1 MYKIKKLTMENFG
14 IFKKKQ
20 EIEFSTDEQRNTTVI
35 FSEDVGKTTLVNAIK
50 NAVGIKI
57 RPTDKN
63 YQNYDNSKSHVIFED
78 EAEIQKKLEK
88 MLGAKNEKL
97 GKMMEKAR
105 TLRRKDYKDIERVAR
120 EVISRTSLL
129 RDDTV
134 LCFVD
139 SEEILSLH
147 RDNLEKRFDLRPVV
161 DVMNELLYKSGDRR
175 LLREGVHFLFE
186 NGKII
191 AVNNQGHIEA
201 NFAMTQ
207 QTLVN
212 CLLLLAIRKIYF
224 PNTFLVWDDPF
235 RNIHEDSR
243 PSLLHLLLDNVS
255 QLIFV
260 ISDTS
265 WLGRM
270 ISGMEE
276 SLPSLRE
283 IVVEKQRLGK
293 EYKLS
298 WNPEDGSAE
307 VNENV

>member
-35 FSEDVGKTTLVNAIK
+35 FSENVGKTTLVNAIK
-50 NAVGIKI
+50 NAVGFEI

-88 MLGAKNEKL
+88 MLDAKNEKL

-105 TLRRKDYKDIERVAR
+105 TLRRKDYKDIDRVAR

-139 SEEILSLH
+139 HEEILSLH

-161 DVMNELLYKSGDRR
+161 DVMNELLYKLGHRR
-175 LLREGVHFLFE
+175 FFLEGVHFLFE

-191 AVNNQGHIEA
+191 AVNNQALEPA
-201 NFAMTQ
+201 FAMTQ
-207 QTLVN
+207 QTLAN

-224 PNTFLVWDDPF
+224 PNTFLVCDAPF
-235 RNIHEDSR
+235 HNMSGDSR
-243 PSLLHLLLDNVS
+243 MSLLHLLLDNVS

-260 ISDTS
+260 INDMT
-265 WLGRM
+265 WLGR
-270 ISGMEE
+270 ISGMEK
-276 SLPSLRE
+276 SWPSLRE

-293 EYKLS
+293 EYRIS
-298 WNPEDGSAE
+298 YNPKDGSTE
-307 VNENV
+307 VSENV

>member
-14 IFKKKQ
+14 VFKKKQ
-20 EIEFSTDEQRNTTVI
+20 EIEFSTDEQKLLTVI
-35 FSEDVGKTTLVNAIK
+35 IGQPGFGKTTLVNAIK

-88 MLGAKNEKL
+88 MLDAKNEKL

-105 TLRRKDYKDIERVAR
+105 MLRRKDYDIDRVAR

-139 SEEILSLH
+139 DEEML
-147 RDNLEKRFDLRPVV
+147 RMDYDMLEERFDLRPVV
-161 DVMNELLYKSGDRR
+161 DVMNELLYKLGHRR
-175 LLREGVHFLFE
+175 FFREGVHFLFE

-191 AVNNQGHIEA
+191 AVNNQGRIEA
-201 NFAMTQ
+201 AFAMTQ
-207 QTLVN
+207 QTLAN
-212 CLLLLAIRKIYF
+212 YLLLLAIRKIYF
-224 PNTFLVWDDPF
+224 PNTFLVCDNPF
-235 RNIHEDSR
+235 HNMSQNSRN
-243 PSLLHLLLDNVS
+243 SLLHLLLDNVS
-255 QLIFV
+255 QLIIV
-260 ISDTS
+260 ISSTT
-265 WLGRM
+265 WLSK
-270 ISGMEE
+270 IQATEK

-293 EYKLS
+293 EYRIS
-298 WNPEDGSAE
+298 YNPKDGSTE
-307 VNENV
+307 VSENV

>member
-50 NAVGIKI
+50 NAVGIEI

-78 EAEIQKKLEK
+78 EAEIQKKLGK
-88 MLGAKNEKL
+88 MFDAKNEKL

-105 TLRRKDYKDIERVAR
+105 TLRRKNYDIDRVAR

-139 SEEILSLH
+139 SEEILRLY
-147 RDNLEKRFDLRPVV
+147 DYNLEERFDLRPVV
-161 DVMNELLYKSGDRR
+161 DVMNELLYKFRHGR
-175 LLREGVHFLFE
+175 LFQYEVHFLFE

-191 AVNNQGHIEA
+191 AVNNQALEPA
-201 NFAMTQ
+201 FAMTQ
-207 QTLVN
+207 QTLAN
-212 CLLLLAIRKIYF
+212 YLLLLAIRKIYF
-224 PNTFLVWDDPF
+224 PNTFLVCDAPF
-235 RNIHEDSR
+235 HNMSGNSR
-243 PSLLHLLLDNVS
+243 MSLLHLLLDNVS

-260 ISDTS
+260 INDTTWFGRISRMEKS
-265 WLGRM
+265 W
-270 ISGMEE
+270 
-276 SLPSLRE
+276 PSLRE

>member
-35 FSEDVGKTTLVNAIK
+35 FSENVGKTTLVNAIK
-50 NAVGIKI
+50 NAVGFEI

-88 MLGAKNEKL
+88 MIDAKNEKL

-105 TLRRKDYKDIERVAR
+105 TLRRKDYGIARVAR

-139 SEEILSLH
+139 SEEILRLY
-147 RDNLEKRFDLRPVV
+147 DYNLEERFDLRPVV
-161 DVMNELLYKSGDRR
+161 DVMNELLYKLGHRR
-175 LLREGVHFLFE
+175 FFREGVHFLFE

-191 AVNNQGHIEA
+191 AVNNQALEPG
-201 NFAMTQ
+201 FAMNQ
-207 QTLVN
+207 QMLAN

-235 RNIHEDSR
+235 HNMHEDSR

-260 ISDTS
+260 INDTT
-265 WLGRM
+265 WLGR
-270 ISGMEE
+270 ISDMEK
-276 SLPSLRE
+276 SWPSLRE
-283 IVVEKQRLGK
+283 IVVETQRLGK

>member
-35 FSEDVGKTTLVNAIK
+35 FSENVGKTTLVNAIK
-50 NAVGIKI
+50 NAVGFEI

-78 EAEIQKKLEK
+78 EAEIQKKLVK
-88 MLGAKNEKL
+88 MLVAKNEKL

-105 TLRRKDYKDIERVAR
+105 MLRRKDYDIDRVAR

-129 RDDTV
+129 RDDTG

-139 SEEILSLH
+139 SEEILRLY
-147 RDNLEKRFDLRPVV
+147 DYNLEERFDLRPVV
-161 DVMNELLYKSGDRR
+161 DVMNELLYKFRHGR
-175 LLREGVHFLFE
+175 LFQYEVHFLFE

-191 AVNNQGHIEA
+191 AVNNQGRIEA
-201 NFAMTQ
+201 SFAMTQ

-224 PNTFLVWDDPF
+224 PNTFLVCDDPF
-235 RNIHEDSR
+235 HNMHKDSR
-243 PSLLHLLLDNVS
+243 MLLLHLLLDNVS

-260 ISDTS
+260 ICDTS

-270 ISGMEE
+270 TSGMDE

-283 IVVEKQRLGK
+283 IVVEKQRFVK
-293 EYKLS
+293 EYRICY
-298 WNPEDGSAE
+298 NPKVGSTE
-307 VNENV
+307 VSENV

>member
-35 FSEDVGKTTLVNAIK
+35 FSENVGKTTLVNAIK
-50 NAVGIKI
+50 NAVGIEI

-88 MLGAKNEKL
+88 MLDAKNEKL

-105 TLRRKDYKDIERVAR
+105 TLRRKNYDIDRVAR

-139 SEEILSLH
+139 SEEILRLY
-147 RDNLEKRFDLRPVV
+147 DYNLEERFDLRPVV
-161 DVMNELLYKSGDRR
+161 DVMNELLYKFRHGR
-175 LLREGVHFLFE
+175 LFQYEVHFLFE

-191 AVNNQGHIEA
+191 AVNNQALEPA
-201 NFAMTQ
+201 FAMTQ
-207 QTLVN
+207 QTLAN

-224 PNTFLVWDDPF
+224 PNTFLVCDDPF
-235 RNIHEDSR
+235 HNMHEDSR

-260 ISDTS
+260 ISDST
-265 WLGRM
+265 WLGQL
-270 ISGMEE
+270 SFMEKTW
-276 SLPSLRE
+276 PSLRE

-293 EYKLS
+293 EYKIS
-298 WNPEDGSAE
+298 YNPKDGSTE
-307 VNENV
+307 VSENV

>member
-14 IFKKKQ
+14 IFKKKH

-35 FSEDVGKTTLVNAIK
+35 FSENVGKTTLVNAIK
-50 NAVGIKI
+50 NAVGFEI

-88 MLGAKNEKL
+88 MLDAKNEKL

-105 TLRRKDYKDIERVAR
+105 TLRRKDYGIARVAR

-139 SEEILSLH
+139 YEEILRL
-147 RDNLEKRFDLRPVV
+147 DDYKIEERFDLRPVV
-161 DVMNELLYKSGDRR
+161 DIMNELLCKFGHGR
-175 LLREGVHFLFE
+175 LFREGVHFLFE

-191 AVNNQGHIEA
+191 AVNNQAIEPG
-201 NFAMTQ
+201 FAMNQ
-207 QTLVN
+207 QMLAN

-224 PNTFLVWDDPF
+224 PNTFLVCDDPF
-235 RNIHEDSR
+235 HNMHKDSR
-243 PSLLHLLLDNVS
+243 MLLLHLLLDNVS

-270 ISGMEE
+270 TSGMEE

-293 EYKLS
+293 EYKIS
-298 WNPEDGSAE
+298 YNPKDGSTE
-307 VNENV
+307 VSENV

>member
-35 FSEDVGKTTLVNAIK
+35 FSENVGKTTLVNAIK
-50 NAVGIKI
+50 NAVGFEI

-88 MLGAKNEKL
+88 MIHAKNEKL

-105 TLRRKDYKDIERVAR
+105 MLRRKDYDIDRVAR

-139 SEEILSLH
+139 HEEILSLH

-161 DVMNELLYKSGDRR
+161 DVMNELLYKFRHGR
-175 LLREGVHFLFE
+175 LFQQGVHFLFE

-191 AVNNQGHIEA
+191 AVNNQGRIEA
-201 NFAMTQ
+201 SFAMTQ
-207 QTLVN
+207 QTLAN

-235 RNIHEDSR
+235 HNMSVDSR
-243 PSLLHLLLDNVS
+243 MSLLHLLLDNVS

-260 ISDTS
+260 INDMT
-265 WLGRM
+265 WREQ
-270 ISGMEE
+270 ISGMEK
-276 SLPSLRE
+276 SWPSLRE

-298 WNPEDGSAE
+298 WNPEDDSAE

>member
-35 FSEDVGKTTLVNAIK
+35 FSENVGKTTLVNAIK
-50 NAVGIKI
+50 NAVGIEI

-88 MLGAKNEKL
+88 MLDAKNEKL

-105 TLRRKDYKDIERVAR
+105 TLRRKDYGIERVAR

-139 SEEILSLH
+139 SEEILRLY
-147 RDNLEKRFDLRPVV
+147 DYNLEERFDLRPVV
-161 DVMNELLYKSGDRR
+161 DVMNELLYKLGHERFF
-175 LLREGVHFLFE
+175 REGTHFLFA

-191 AVNNQGHIEA
+191 AENNQALEPA
-201 NFAMTQ
+201 FAMNESK
-207 QTLVN
+207 LAN
-212 CLLLLAIRKIYF
+212 YLLLLAIRKIYF
-224 PNTFLVWDDPF
+224 PNTFLVCDNPF
-235 RNIHEDSR
+235 HNMSQNSRN
-243 PSLLHLLLDNVS
+243 SLLLLLLDNVS
-255 QLIFV
+255 QLIIV
-260 ISDTS
+260 ISSTT
-265 WLGRM
+265 WLSK
-270 ISGMEE
+270 IQATEK

-293 EYKLS
+293 EYRIS
-298 WNPEDGSAE
+298 YNPKDGSTE
-307 VNENV
+307 VSENV

>member
-14 IFKKKQ
+14 VFKKKQ

-35 FSEDVGKTTLVNAIK
+35 FSENVGKTTLVNAIK
-50 NAVGIKI
+50 NAVGFEI

-88 MLGAKNEKL
+88 MLDAKNEKL

-105 TLRRKDYKDIERVAR
+105 TLRRKDYGIERVAR

-147 RDNLEKRFDLRPVV
+147 RDNLEERFDLRPVV
-161 DVMNELLYKSGDRR
+161 DVMNELLYKFRHGR
-175 LLREGVHFLFE
+175 LFQEGIHFLFE

-191 AVNNQGHIEA
+191 AVNNQAFEPA
-201 NFAMTQ
+201 FARTQ
-207 QTLVN
+207 QTLAN

-224 PNTFLVWDDPF
+224 PNTFLVCDDPF
-235 RNIHEDSR
+235 HNMHKDSR
-243 PSLLHLLLDNVS
+243 MLLLHLLLDNVS

-260 ISDTS
+260 ISSTT
-265 WLGRM
+265 WLSILDSR
-270 ISGMEE
+270 EK

-293 EYKLS
+293 EYRIS
-298 WNPEDGSAE
+298 YNPADGSTE
-307 VNENV
+307 VSENV

>member
-14 IFKKKQ
+14 IFKKKH

-35 FSEDVGKTTLVNAIK
+35 FSENVGKTTLVNAIK
-50 NAVGIKI
+50 NAVGIEI

-97 GKMMEKAR
+97 GKMVEKAR
-105 TLRRKDYKDIERVAR
+105 MLKRKDYGIDRVAR

-139 SEEILSLH
+139 SEEILRLY
-147 RDNLEKRFDLRPVV
+147 DYNLEERFDLRPVV
-161 DVMNELLYKSGDRR
+161 DVMNELLYKLGHERFF
-175 LLREGVHFLFE
+175 REGIHFLFA

-191 AVNNQGHIEA
+191 AENNQALEPA
-201 NFAMTQ
+201 FAMNEYQ
-207 QTLVN
+207 LS
-212 CLLLLAIRKIYF
+212 CWLLLLAIRKIYF
-224 PNTFLVWDDPF
+224 PNTFLVCEDLF
-235 RNIHEDSR
+235 HNMHEDSR
-243 PSLLHLLLDNVS
+243 MLLLHLLLDNVS

-270 ISGMEE
+270 TSGMEE

-293 EYKLS
+293 EYRIS
-298 WNPEDGSAE
+298 YNPKDGSTE
-307 VNENV
+307 VSENV

>member
-35 FSEDVGKTTLVNAIK
+35 FSENVGKTTLVNAIK

-105 TLRRKDYKDIERVAR
+105 TLRRKDSFSAFDRVAR

-139 SEEILSLH
+139 SEEILRLY
-147 RDNLEKRFDLRPVV
+147 DYNLEERFDLRPVV
-161 DVMNELLYKSGDRR
+161 DVMNELLYKLGHGRFF
-175 LLREGVHFLFE
+175 REGVHFLFE

-191 AVNNQGHIEA
+191 AVNNQALEPA
-201 NFAMTQ
+201 FAMTQ
-207 QTLVN
+207 QTLAN

-224 PNTFLVWDDPF
+224 PNTFLVCDDPF
-235 RNIHEDSR
+235 HNMHKDSR
-243 PSLLHLLLDNVS
+243 MLLLHLLLDNVS

-270 ISGMEE
+270 TSGMEE

-293 EYKLS
+293 EYRIS
-298 WNPEDGSAE
+298 YNPKDGSTE
-307 VNENV
+307 VSENV

>member
-35 FSEDVGKTTLVNAIK
+35 FSENVGKTTLVNAIK

-88 MLGAKNEKL
+88 MLDAKNEKL

-105 TLRRKDYKDIERVAR
+105 TLRRKDYGIDRVAR

-161 DVMNELLYKSGDRR
+161 DVMNELLYKFRHGR
-175 LLREGVHFLFE
+175 LFQEGIHFLFE

-191 AVNNQGHIEA
+191 AVNNQGRIEA
-201 NFAMTQ
+201 TFAMTQ
-207 QTLVN
+207 QTLAN

-224 PNTFLVWDDPF
+224 PNTFLVCDDPF
-235 RNIHEDSR
+235 HNMHKDSR
-243 PSLLHLLLDNVS
+243 MLLLHLLLDNVS

-270 ISGMEE
+270 TSGMEE

-293 EYKLS
+293 EYRIS
-298 WNPEDGSAE
+298 YNPKDGSTE
-307 VNENV
+307 VSENV

>member
-14 IFKKKQ
+14 IFKKKH

-35 FSEDVGKTTLVNAIK
+35 FSENVGKTTLVNAIK

-88 MLGAKNEKL
+88 MLDAKNEKL

-105 TLRRKDYKDIERVAR
+105 TLRRKDYKDIDRVAR

-129 RDDTV
+129 REDTV

-139 SEEILSLH
+139 HEEILSLY

-161 DVMNELLYKSGDRR
+161 DVMNELLYKLGHERFF
-175 LLREGVHFLFE
+175 REGIHFLFA
-186 NGKII
+186 NGKIK
-191 AVNNQGHIEA
+191 AVRKDGLEPA
-201 NFAMTQ
+201 FAMNEYQ
-207 QTLVN
+207 LS
-212 CLLLLAIRKIYF
+212 CWLLLLAIRKIYF
-224 PNTFLVWDDPF
+224 PNTFLVCDDPF
-235 RNIHEDSR
+235 HNMSGDSR
-243 PSLLHLLLDNVS
+243 MLLLHLLLDNVS
-255 QLIFV
+255 QLILV

-265 WLGRM
+265 WLGRVR
-270 ISGMEE
+270 IGMEE

-293 EYKLS
+293 EYKIS
-298 WNPEDGSAE
+298 YNPKDGSAE
-307 VNENV
+307 VSEYA

>member
-14 IFKKKQ
+14 IFKKKH

-35 FSEDVGKTTLVNAIK
+35 FSEDMGKTTLVNAIK

-78 EAEIQKKLEK
+78 EAEIQKKLVK
-88 MLGAKNEKL
+88 MLVAKNEKL

-105 TLRRKDYKDIERVAR
+105 TLRRKDYGIDRVAR
-120 EVISRTSLL
+120 EVISHTSLL

-139 SEEILSLH
+139 DEEILRLH
-147 RDNLEKRFDLRPVV
+147 DYNLEERFDLRPVV
-161 DVMNELLYKSGDRR
+161 DVMNELLYKLGHERFF
-175 LLREGVHFLFE
+175 REGIHFLFA

-191 AVNNQGHIEA
+191 AENNQALEPA
-201 NFAMTQ
+201 FAMNESK
-207 QTLVN
+207 LAN
-212 CLLLLAIRKIYF
+212 YLLLLAIRKIYF
-224 PNTFLVWDDPF
+224 PNTFLVCDNPF
-235 RNIHEDSR
+235 HNMSQNSRN
-243 PSLLHLLLDNVS
+243 SLLLLLLDNVS
-255 QLIFV
+255 QLIIV
-260 ISDTS
+260 ISSTT
-265 WLGRM
+265 WLSK
-270 ISGMEE
+270 IQATEK

-293 EYKLS
+293 EYRIS
-298 WNPEDGSAE
+298 YNPKDGSTE
-307 VNENV
+307 VSENV

>member
-88 MLGAKNEKL
+88 MLDAKNEKL

-139 SEEILSLH
+139 SEEILRLY
-147 RDNLEKRFDLRPVV
+147 DYNLEERFDLRPVV
-161 DVMNELLYKSGDRR
+161 DVMNELLYKFRHGR
-175 LLREGVHFLFE
+175 LFQQGVHFLFE
-186 NGKII
+186 NGKIK
-191 AVNNQGHIEA
+191 AVNNQAFEPA
-201 NFAMTQ
+201 FAMTQ
-207 QTLVN
+207 QTLAN

-224 PNTFLVWDDPF
+224 PNTFLVCDDPF
-235 RNIHEDSR
+235 HNMHGDSR
-243 PSLLHLLLDNVS
+243 MSLLHLLLDNVS
-255 QLIFV
+255 QLIFLTPIDDPDV
-260 ISDTS
+260 SNFFTQ
-265 WLGRM
+265 
-270 ISGMEE
+270 
-276 SLPSLRE
+276 SLFL
-283 IVVEKQRLGK
+283 
-293 EYKLS
+293 
-298 WNPEDGSAE
+298 D
-307 VNENV
+307 

>member
-35 FSEDVGKTTLVNAIK
+35 FSEEVGKTTLVNAIK

-97 GKMMEKAR
+97 GKMVEKAR
-105 TLRRKDYKDIERVAR
+105 MLKRKDYSIDRVAR

-147 RDNLEKRFDLRPVV
+147 RDNLEERFDLRPVV
-161 DVMNELLYKSGDRR
+161 DVMNELLYKLGHRR
-175 LLREGVHFLFE
+175 FFREGVHFLFE

-191 AVNNQGHIEA
+191 AVNNQALEPA
-201 NFAMTQ
+201 FAMNQ
-207 QTLVN
+207 QMLAN

-224 PNTFLVWDDPF
+224 PNTFLVCDDPF
-235 RNIHEDSR
+235 HNMSGDSR
-243 PSLLHLLLDNVS
+243 MSLLHLLLDNVS

-260 ISDTS
+260 INDMT
-265 WLGRM
+265 WLGR
-270 ISGMEE
+270 ISGMEK
-276 SLPSLRE
+276 SWPSLRE